1 MAGWEP
7 AAALDVDLD
16 AVRTYRTNHPGVPCV
31 VKDIRRVPAAEIA
44 DTAGVRP
51 GELDAL
57 IAGVPCEGYSLLNR
71 RYDAS
76 DPRNHLFLEF
86 LRITRLLRPKLLLI
100 ENVPGMRRRANGGFA
115 RAVLESF
122 EALGYRASAHELD
135 ALGYGVP
142 QQRLRLFFVGV
153 REDLGTRFSPPG
165 PTAERGLTVREAISD
180 LPPVRP
186 GEKATRYGGPP
197 LCEYQREARAGCKTV
212 QNHVAPRHPEWTV
225 KRIASTPPG
234 QPLYSTF
241 KQRVRLSWDSPSPT
255 IPAGGVRPQWFFAHP
270 DQPRGLTVREM
281 ARLQSFPDS
290 FVFLGS
296 TVKQRVLVGDAVPPL
311 LARAVAHALLGCLD
325 C

>member
-16 AVRTYRTNHPGVPCV
+16 AARTYRTNHPGVPCV
-31 VKDIRRVPAAEIA
+31 VKDIRRVPATEIA

-57 IAGVPCEGYSLLNR
+57 IGGVPCEGYSLLNR

-86 LRITRLLRPKLLLI
+86 LRIARLLRPKLLLI

-165 PTAERGLTVREAISD
+165 PTAERGLTLREAISD

-186 GEKATRYGGPP
+186 GEKATRYGG
-197 LCEYQREARAGCKTV
+197 
-212 QNHVAPRHPEWTV
+212 HPC
-225 KRIASTPPG
+225 ASTRERPG
-234 QPLYSTF
+234 PDARPCRTTWRRGTRSGRSRGLPQ
-241 KQRVRLSWDSPSPT
+241 PSPGSPCT
-255 IPAGGVRPQWFFAHP
+255 APSSNGSGSPGTARRRQSLPAA
-270 DQPRGLTVREM
+270 
-281 ARLQSFPDS
+281 
-290 FVFLGS
+290 
-296 TVKQRVLVGDAVPPL
+296 
-311 LARAVAHALLGCLD
+311 
-325 C
+325 